1 MAQPAAISRALWLW
15 FVASTSSPTL
25 YRCASHFVYRVK
37 LALRKES
44 SREWHEVE
52 ADFLESDYRDVRD
65 RQMEQLELEDDLLSK
80 IPVRYVVIS

>member
-1 MAQPAAISRALWLW
+1 MRLFFLWLAGW
-15 FVASTSSPTL
+15 LISYCTD
-25 YRCASHFVYRVK
+25 RVK

-80 IPVRYVVIS
+80 IPVRYVIPPQTEFVQL